1 MVLIKLINLL
11 RRNKIMRHTGTVKWF
26 NTEKGYG
33 FVSTGNGS
41 KDMFIHRSAVE
52 AAKLHTLEENQKIEF
67 DIEEKQGKT
76 SAININLIKN

>member
-1 MVLIKLINLL
+1 MKQ
-11 RRNKIMRHTGTVKWF
+11 TGTIKWF
-26 NTEKGYG
+26 NPEKGYG

-76 SAININLIKN
+76 SAININLINN

>member
-1 MVLIKLINLL
+1 MILTKLINLL

-26 NTEKGYG
+26 NPEKGYG

-41 KDMFIHRSAVE
+41 KDMFIHKSAVE
-52 AAKLHTLEENQKIEF
+52 AAKLTTLEENQKIEF

-76 SAININLIKN
+76 SAININLINN